1 MLNKDILNQIVAWF
15 ASVVRVGVLVG
26 RAWWLRLSLAGVR
39 VGRCSLGWKR
49 RNAAPSGTGIPL
61 PVGGEGETEG
71 LRDGGQRRSVTKVIS
86 TLPQIRL
93 MEKRRD
99 HPLLSIEEDCGKPTP
114 HFCLISKSINFTK
127 NWKEKSIKYFKFISS
142 LLNFKPGIVHN

>member
-1 MLNKDILNQIVAWF
+1 MQ
-15 ASVVRVGVLVG
+15 S
-26 RAWWLRLSLAGVR
+26 RLKEE
-39 VGRCSLGWKR
+39 KR
-49 RNAAPSGTGIPL
+49 STIWHRDPL

-93 MEKRRD
+93 MEKGRD

-114 HFCLISKSINFTK
+114 HICPISAPYPNQYVSLGTEMK
-127 NWKEKSIKYFKFISS
+127 NPSS
-142 LLNFKPGIVHN
+142 TLSLSAAF